1 MLLLGIGDWS
11 GIMGLK
17 AFDIALVG
25 LLAAVY
31 AAVTLLPGFPMI
43 GAPGTDIDLARSLD
57 VGYGLILGIALG
69 PLASFMGSLVGK
81 ALSGGG
87 IGFLFTP
94 PAIATSLLAASL
106 TREKVGPIKGWHVA
120 ATTLAVPIAVW
131 FLLPMGREAWP
142 YAMLHVA
149 GLVEI
154 LLLRGWL
161 TKLLKSEDRRRL
173 TLGILLTSYPATM
186 AGHMV
191 GTLIFAFL
199 LAPTAGFFI
208 ALTPI
213 TLIERVAISI
223 IATAIGVPLVITMR
237 GMGRRR
243 GVA

>member
-1 MLLLGIGDWS
+1 
-11 GIMGLK
+11 MGLK

-87 IGFLFTP
+87 IGLLFTP

-106 TREKVGPIKGWHVA
+106 ARERVGPVKGWHVA
-120 ATTLAVPIAVW
+120 VATLAIPMAVW
-131 FLLPMGREAWP
+131 FLLPLGREAWP
-142 YAMLHVA
+142 YAMLHAA
-149 GLVEI
+149 GLAEI

-161 TKLLKSEDRRRL
+161 TSLLKSRDRRRL
-173 TLGILLTSYPATM
+173 ALGILLTSYPATM

-191 GTLIFAFL
+191 GTLIFVSLF
-199 LAPTAGFFI
+199 APTAGFFI

-213 TLIERVAISI
+213 TAIERVVISI
-223 IATAIGVPLVITMR
+223 IAMAIGVPLVVAMR

-243 GVA
+243 SAT

>member
-1 MLLLGIGDWS
+1 
-11 GIMGLK
+11 MGLK

-31 AAVTLLPGFPMI
+31 AAMTLLPGFPMI

-106 TREKVGPIKGWHVA
+106 TRERVGPVKGWHVA
-120 ATTLAVPIAVW
+120 AATLAIPMAVW
-131 FLLPMGREAWP
+131 FLLPLGREAWP
-142 YAMLHVA
+142 YAMLHAA
-149 GLVEI
+149 GLAEI

-161 TKLLKSEDRRRL
+161 TGLLKSEDRRRL
-173 TLGILLTSYPATM
+173 VLGILLTSYPATM

-191 GTLIFAFL
+191 GTLIFVFL
-199 LAPTAGFFI
+199 LGPTAGFFI
-208 ALTPI
+208 ALTLI

-223 IATAIGVPLVITMR
+223 IATAIGVPLVVAMR

-243 GVA
+243 GAA

>member
-1 MLLLGIGDWS
+1 
-11 GIMGLK
+11 MGLK
-17 AFDIALVG
+17 AQDIALVG

-43 GAPGTDIDLARSLD
+43 GAPGTEIDLARSLD

-94 PAIATSLLAASL
+94 PAIATSVLAASL
-106 TREKVGPIKGWHVA
+106 TRERVGPAKGWHVA
-120 ATTLAVPIAVW
+120 TATLAIPMAVW
-131 FLLPMGREAWP
+131 FLLPLGREAWP
-142 YAMLHVA
+142 YALLHVA
-149 GLVEI
+149 GLAEI

-161 TKLLKSEDRRRL
+161 TSLLRSRDRSRL
-173 TLGILLTSYPATM
+173 ALGILLTSYPATM

-191 GTLIFAFL
+191 GTLTFVFL
-199 LAPTAGFFI
+199 FGPTAGFFI

-213 TLIERVAISI
+213 TAIERVAISI
-223 IATAIGVPLVITMR
+223 IATAIGVPLVIAMR

-243 GVA
+243 SAA

>member
-1 MLLLGIGDWS
+1 
-11 GIMGLK
+11 MGLK

-31 AAVTLLPGFPMI
+31 AAMTLLPGFPMI
-43 GAPGTDIDLARSLD
+43 GAPGTDIDLVRSLD
-57 VGYGLILGIALG
+57 VSYGLILGIALG

-106 TREKVGPIKGWHVA
+106 TRERVGPVKGWHVA
-120 ATTLAVPIAVW
+120 AATLAIPMAVW
-131 FLLPMGREAWP
+131 FLLPLGREAWP
-142 YAMLHVA
+142 YAMLHAA
-149 GLVEI
+149 GLAEI

-161 TKLLKSEDRRRL
+161 TGLLKSEDRRRL
-173 TLGILLTSYPATM
+173 VLGILLTSYPATM

-191 GTLIFAFL
+191 GTLIFVFL
-199 LAPTAGFFI
+199 LGPTAGFFI

-223 IATAIGVPLVITMR
+223 IATAIGVPLVVAMR

-243 GVA
+243 GAA